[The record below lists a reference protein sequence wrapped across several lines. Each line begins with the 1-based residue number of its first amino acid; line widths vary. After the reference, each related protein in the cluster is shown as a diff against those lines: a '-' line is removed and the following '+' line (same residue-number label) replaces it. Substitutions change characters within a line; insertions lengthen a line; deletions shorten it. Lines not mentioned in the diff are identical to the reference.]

1 MSTDLHT
8 LSGAYAIDALS
19 PEEAAAFRSHLEGC
33 QACRDE
39 VRELQAAAGVM
50 GASEATAPP
59 AGLKAR
65 VLTAADHAPQ
75 LPPKV
80 TPIGAAPSRRWVPRI
95 VAAAILVLVVL
106 AGGVSYVIEHNT
118 EPGPAAAVTQVFDA
132 PDAHHSTVATSNGG
146 KVSVATSKKLGEMA
160 VNTDGLPKLGGRQVY
175 QLWAMAGHRKPVSA
189 GVLSDLRAGKA
200 MAMPAPGT
208 RVAIT
213 VEPAGGS
220 RRPTGNPILTVN
232 PATV

>member
-19 PEEAAAFRSHLEGC
+19 AEEAAEFRTHLEGC

-39 VRELQAAAGVM
+39 VRELQAAAGIM

-65 VLTAADHAPQ
+65 VLAAADQAPQ
-75 LPPKV
+75 LPPKI
-80 TPIGAAPSRRWVPRI
+80 TPISAARSYRWLPRM
-95 VAAAILVLVVL
+95 VAVAILVLVVL
-106 AGGVSYVIEHNT
+106 VGGVTYVIVRNN

-132 PDAHHSTVATSNGG
+132 PDAHHSTVVTSNGG

-160 VNTDGLPKLGGRQVY
+160 VNTGRLPKLGGRQVY
-175 QLWAMAGHRKPVSA
+175 QLWAMAANQQPVSA
-189 GVLSDLRAGKA
+189 GVLSDVRAGRA

-213 VEPAGGS
+213 IEPAGGS
-220 RRPTGNPILTVN
+220 RRPTSNPIVTVN
-232 PATV
+232 PGRV